1 MARDPIYEDVPLYN
15 MRSGDVVFAGRNNS
29 AVVCGRDRL
38 GGVDTGYG
46 DSPGSAAVHVIVGRR
61 AQDPSPID
69 DAATFYLSQRTDPD
83 RQAGTVGLGTE
94 QSDKSGAVLRADC
107 VRIVPRVD
115 LKISTGKAYVTVSSD
130 GKIVLDGEISLGEG
144 ASDRV
149 IKGDEFA
156 KFWSTLSI
164 PTPVG
169 PSGPPPPL
177 PPQVFS
183 SRTVKV
189 K

>member
-1 MARDPIYEDVPLYN
+1 MARDPIYEKVPLYN
-15 MRSGDVVFAGRNNS
+15 MRSGDVLLSGRNNS
-29 AVVCGRDRL
+29 AVICGRDRL

-46 DSPGSAAVHVIVGRR
+46 DSPGSAAVHMIVGRR
-61 AQDPSPID
+61 AEDPNPLE
-69 DAATFYLSQRTDPD
+69 DAATLYLSQRTDPD
-83 RQAGTVGLGTE
+83 RQAGTTE
-94 QSDKSGAVLRADC
+94 IGEDRRESSGAVLRADC

-164 PTPVG
+164 PTPIG

-177 PPQVFS
+177 PPNVFS
-183 SRTVKV
+183 SRTVRV